1 MAVPK
6 SRTSKAR
13 KKARRAQNYKLDAPA
28 LSTCP
33 KCGETKLSHR
43 VCKKCGNYNNVEVLK
58 IEQ

>member
-6 SRTSKAR
+6 SRTSKSR
-13 KKARRAQNYKLDAPA
+13 KRMRRANYKLDTPA

-33 KCGETKLSHR
+33 KCGETKLPHR
-43 VCKKCGNYNNVEVLK
+43 VCKKCGTYNNVEVLK